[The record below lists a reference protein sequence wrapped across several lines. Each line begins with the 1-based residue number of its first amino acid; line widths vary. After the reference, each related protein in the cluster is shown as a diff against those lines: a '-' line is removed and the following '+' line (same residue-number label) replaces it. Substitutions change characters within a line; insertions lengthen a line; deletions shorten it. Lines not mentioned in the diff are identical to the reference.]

1 MFIMKLL
8 FLLLLIISAVFYI
21 MYLWDFALILL
32 IIMLVL
38 PIAMFLIAFITSRMM
53 SVSFNM
59 LEDSAVKN
67 ENFPVQLCISSRS
80 PFPVG
85 KAEAHIEY
93 YNVFNNQINVFELFL
108 PIQAMNSQS
117 VTFKL
122 SSKYCGIIKIRCA
135 YIRIT
140 DPLRIFSFKVGK
152 NLRAELPVMPESREI
167 SGEVYFSDRVNEE
180 SSIFSE
186 HKPGDD
192 PSEVFDLR
200 GYNPGDKLNRIH
212 WKLSS
217 KKDEFIVKDY
227 SLPID
232 IPAVI
237 FLDLKCYEDNE
248 YTLPVFDTLAETL
261 ISISQ
266 FMLEN
271 ERIHTVVYFNSVEKD
286 FEEIQITDL
295 ETLTETVKRIIL
307 SINDNLYCQSPDVYL
322 SDHGDLSLSSFT
334 FISSSKEPDVLEY
347 IDENVDADIRNAVIV
362 VNTPDEA
369 AEISTIYSSIHV
381 TPVVIGRITASI
393 KEIEL

>member
-8 FLLLLIISAVFYI
+8 FLLLIIICAVFYI

-32 IIMLVL
+32 IIMIAL

-59 LEDSAVKN
+59 LEESAVKN
-67 ENFPVQLCISSRS
+67 ENFPVQLCIRSRS

-135 YIRIT
+135 FIRIT

-152 NLRAELPVMPESREI
+152 NLRAEIPVLPESREI
-167 SGEVYFSDRVNEE
+167 SGEVYYSDRVNEE
-180 SSIFSE
+180 SSVFSE

-227 SLPID
+227 SLPVD
-232 IPAVI
+232 IPSVI
-237 FLDLKCYEDNE
+237 FLDLRCYEDNE

-271 ERIHTVVYFNSVEKD
+271 ERVHTVVYYNSMEKE
-286 FEEIQITDL
+286 FEEVQITDL
-295 ETLTETVKRIIL
+295 ESLTETVKRIIL

-322 SDHGDLSLSSFT
+322 SDHGELSLSSFT
-334 FISSSKEPDVLEY
+334 FITSSKGTEVLEY

-362 VNTPDEA
+362 VSSSEEA
-369 AEISTIYSSIHV
+369 DEISTAYSDIHV

>member
-8 FLLLLIISAVFYI
+8 FLLLLIICAVFYI
-21 MYLWDFALILL
+21 MYLWDFALVLL
-32 IIMLVL
+32 IIMISL
-38 PIAMFLIAFITSRMM
+38 PVCMFIIAYITSRMM
-53 SVSFNM
+53 SVSFDM
-59 LEDSAVKN
+59 LEDRAVKN
-67 ENFPVQLCISSRS
+67 ENFPVQLCINSRS

-152 NLRAELPVMPESREI
+152 NLRTEIPVLPESREI
-167 SGEVYFSDRVNEE
+167 SGEVYFTDRVNEE

-227 SLPID
+227 SLPVD
-232 IPAVI
+232 IPAII

-271 ERIHTVVYFNSVEKD
+271 ERIHTVVFYNSIAKE
-286 FEEIQITDL
+286 FEEIQITDP
-295 ETLTETVKRIIL
+295 ETLSETMKRIIL
-307 SINDNLYCQSPDVYL
+307 SINDNLYCQSPDVYF

-334 FISSSKEPDVLEY
+334 FVSSTKDQAVLEY
-347 IDENVDADIRNAVIV
+347 IDENVDADIRNAVLIV
-362 VNTPDEA
+362 NSSEEA
-369 AEISTIYSSIHV
+369 AEISSHYSGIQI

-393 KEIEL
+393 REIEL